1 MDRTSISNRFILTAA
16 MLLLSGALYAQN
28 GASRQLEHLFIFF
41 CPCHTLSCPVTDLFP
56 RKTGQ
61 GRSNENFN
69 TRNIDIQYHII
80 CSTDPPVS

>member
-1 MDRTSISNRFILTAA
+1 MERTSTYNTLILAA
-16 MLLLSGALYAQN
+16 LLLSGALSAQN

-41 CPCHTLSCPVTDLFP
+41 CPCHTLSCQASDLFP

-69 TRNIDIQYHII
+69 TGNIDILYHII
-80 CSTDPPVS
+80 YNADPPVG